1 MGELINQWTSVSTS
15 TKSTQAT
22 CDQNKSQNRQQKN
35 GVLDRAQ
42 QITRR
47 NQNHAKLPVIQAPIA
62 PRKAG
67 NRQDQIE
74 NRTNSTK
81 TSKQCVKNRGESA
94 RDESAVSPV
103 GRLMRSPPPPHSP
116 EPDACTQPVDDASG
130 SWGNGSMAQATAEA
144 AAPSPEFQRR
154 RRGEKG
160 LTPTAQQMLA
170 TGSRTLAPTSSPA
183 PGRRARPQP
192 GSLPTKP

>member
-1 MGELINQWTSVSTS
+1 MRNYGLQQHLAVSK
-15 TKSTQAT
+15 KSAGKRWGNSLTNGPRSRRARKAHKRLVIKIKAGT
-22 CDQNKSQNRQQKN
+22 DKKN

-116 EPDACTQPVDDASG
+116 EPDACTQPVDDAGG
-130 SWGNGSMAQATAEA
+130 SWGNGSMAQATA
-144 AAPSPEFQRR
+144 AAPLSPEFGRR

-160 LTPTAQQMLA
+160 LTPTAQKMLA
-170 TGSRTLAPTSSPA
+170 TGSRTLAAT
-183 PGRRARPQP
+183 
-192 GSLPTKP
+192 